1 MAGRMRSVIDLRPA
15 LRPSLPAASA
25 PFNMAEHVLAASAA
39 RHADRIALQILG
51 PTGAQRWSY
60 GRLLAAVLGS
70 ATGLMARGA
79 EPGDRVLL
87 RLSNR
92 IEFPVAFLGA
102 LAAGLVP
109 VATSSQLTRD
119 EITPMAARVAPRLIV
134 ASPGVALPDHP
145 APVIG
150 DADIRAMENL
160 PPASFQQGD
169 PNRPGYIIFT
179 SGTSGTPMA
188 VVHAHRAILGRLMMH
203 QGWEGLGEGDRLLH
217 AGAFNWT
224 YTLGTG
230 LMDPW
235 TVGATALIPGPG
247 VGPDQLGLLLKRFDA
262 TIFAAAPGV
271 YRQMLRTPLPA
282 LPRLRHGLSAGE
294 KLSEEVRAAWEDAT
308 GTHIYEALGMSEIS
322 TFISSA
328 PGHPAPPGST
338 GYAQNG
344 RRIAALGPDG
354 QPVALGEA
362 GELAVD
368 RTDPGLM
375 LEYLGAPEAT
385 QARFHGDWFLTGDSI
400 RIAEDGA
407 VSYLGRN
414 DDQMNAGG
422 YRVSPVEVERVMSTF
437 PGLVEA
443 AVTEVEVRPGVTV
456 IGCFYTAETAL
467 DEAALAA
474 HAAAHLARYKQP
486 RMFRHLLALPRGA
499 NAKLNRRLLRQMEMP

>member
-1 MAGRMRSVIDLRPA
+1 MAWLMHSVIDLRPA
-15 LRPSLPAASA
+15 PPVPA
-25 PFNMAEHVLAASAA
+25 PFNMAEHVLANSAA
-39 RHADRIALQILG
+39 RHPDRIALQILG

-60 GRLLAAVLGS
+60 GRLLAAVQGC
-70 ATGLMARGA
+70 ATGLLARGA

-87 RLSNR
+87 RLSNQV
-92 IEFPVAFLGA
+92 EFPVAFLGA
-102 LAAGLVP
+102 LAAGMVP
-109 VATSSQLTRD
+109 VATSSQLTAE
-119 EITPMAARVAPRLIV
+119 EITPMAARVSPRLIV

-145 APVIG
+145 APVIA
-150 DADIRAMENL
+150 DAEIRAMESL
-160 PPASFQQGD
+160 PPTAFQRGD

-203 QGWEGLGEGDRLLH
+203 SGWEGLGEGDRLLH

-235 TVGATALIPGPG
+235 TVGATALIPGAG

-294 KLSEEVRAAWEDAT
+294 KLPEELRAAWQTAT
-308 GTHIYEALGMSEIS
+308 GTPICEALGMSEVS
-322 TFISSA
+322 TFISAA

-338 GYAQNG
+338 GFAQPG

-354 QPVALGEA
+354 EPVPRGEP

-368 RTDPGLM
+368 RADPGLM
-375 LEYLGAPEAT
+375 LEYLDAPEAT
-385 QARFHGDWFLTGDSI
+385 HARFRGEWFLTGDSI
-400 RIAEDGA
+400 RIDEDGA

-422 YRVSPVEVERVMSTF
+422 YRVSPVEVERAMATF
-437 PGLVEA
+437 PGLLEA

-456 IGCFYTAETAL
+456 IGCFYTAEAPL
-467 DEAALAA
+467 DETALAA

-486 RMFRHLLALPRGA
+486 RMFRHLAALPRGA
-499 NAKLNRRLLRQMEMP
+499 NAKLNRRMLRQKESP